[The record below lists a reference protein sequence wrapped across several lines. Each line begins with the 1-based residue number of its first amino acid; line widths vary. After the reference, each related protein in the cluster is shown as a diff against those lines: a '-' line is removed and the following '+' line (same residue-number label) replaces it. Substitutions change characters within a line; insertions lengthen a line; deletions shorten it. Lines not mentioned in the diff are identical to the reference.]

1 MYYVYMLKCID
12 ESIYTGSAKD
22 VTKRIKEHF
31 GGGARCAKYT
41 RSHPPKEVVA
51 ILTCETKSDAIKIE
65 YRIKTMT
72 KSEKEN
78 FCKTGEIPEKIK
90 AVLDGIAF
98 SRLTGDKFQA
108 LLPNNG

>member
-12 ESIYTGSAKD
+12 GTLYTGSAKD

-31 GGGARCAKYT
+31 GGGIRCAKYT

-51 ILTCETKSDAIKIE
+51 ILTCDTKSDAIKTE

-72 KSEKEN
+72 KSEKER
-78 FCKTGEIPEKIK
+78 FCETGDMPEKIK
-90 AVLDGIAF
+90 SKLEGIAF
-98 SRLTGDKFQA
+98 ARVTGDEFYA
-108 LLPNNG
+108 LLPSKG

>member
-12 ESIYTGSAKD
+12 ESLYTGSARD

-31 GGGARCAKYT
+31 SGGVRCAKYT

-51 ILTCETKSDAIKIE
+51 IWTCNEKSDAIKRE

-72 KSEKEN
+72 RGEKDR
-78 FCKTGEIPEKIK
+78 FCDTGQIPDKIK
-90 AVLDGIAF
+90 AKFEGIVF
-98 SRLTGDKFQA
+98 SRITGDDFES
-108 LLPNNG
+108 LLPTKG